1 MSTSTVLGTNGLVA
15 TGFGWASTTAEVD
28 AGQQV
33 AASIGPMARVGPLD
47 LSSPE
52 SVAAFVTAWD
62 GPLDILVNNAGVM
75 GVQTLQR
82 NAAGWETQFATNH
95 LGHFALA
102 CGLHD
107 ALAMSGNARVVS
119 LSSTAHF
126 RSPVVFDDLF
136 YRFRAYDP
144 IAAYGQSK
152 SANVLFAVG
161 AAQRWAADG
170 ITVNAVMPG
179 GIATALQRHMAPDYM
194 EQARVRYGE
203 GVLKSVEQ
211 GAATSVL
218 CAVSPV
224 LEGVTGRYFE
234 DCNEAPVVASAA
246 ESDGLHGVAPYALDP
261 TNADRL
267 WEISERLLASA

>member
-1 MSTSTVLGTNGLVA
+1 MSDTGLLTTGLIA
-15 TGFGWASTTAEVD
+15 TGFGWVSTAAEV
-28 AGQQV
+28 A
-33 AASIGPMARVGPLD
+33 
-47 LSSPE
+47 
-52 SVAAFVTAWD
+52 
-62 GPLDILVNNAGVM
+62 AGVDLHGRRAIVTGGASGI
-75 GVQTLQR
+75 GV
-82 NAAGWETQFATNH
+82 NH

-102 CGLHD
+102 CGLHG
-107 ALAMSGNARVVS
+107 ALAASGDARVVS
-119 LSSTAHF
+119 LSSTGHF

-144 IAAYGQSK
+144 MAAYGQSK
-152 SANVLFAVG
+152 TANVLFAVG
-161 AAQRWAADG
+161 AAERWAADG

-224 LEGVTGRYFE
+224 LQGVSGRYFE

-246 ESDGLHGVAPYALDP
+246 ESDGLHGVAAYALDP
-261 TNADRL
+261 SNADRL
-267 WEISERLLASA
+267 WDVSERLLTKA